1 MRRFLLGRNRIRGKH
16 SWHGTHGVR
25 PAWQMLEP
33 PLAFSALGRQVIS
46 LLMAGSSASTVH
58 VVSTR
63 RHAARGKLLER
74 VLMIASEFA
83 LPSDFGPGPGLR
95 LESKRPR
102 HRRLQRDGRD
112 SEWRRRVGRRAG
124 LDAPRGVH
132 HQPAA
137 PVGWDA
143 LRGLRPCALLLT
155 STPARKVLSRSAG
168 AGGPGQVSWTKSSDW
183 QRSASWPPGAIYQ
196 GRLCAVR
203 TVLPCQCPDEPCQA
217 SFGLS
222 FRFDGH
228 SRSGPRSR
236 ASPKKQMQQILAA
249 KGRLD
254 LFRAAWCIYF
264 GPHGAMVR
272 ASWGGPAGTRHPQP
286 AGKTRK
292 PFRRDDGRE

>member
-1 MRRFLLGRNRIRGKH
+1 
-16 SWHGTHGVR
+16 
-25 PAWQMLEP
+25 
-33 PLAFSALGRQVIS
+33 
-46 LLMAGSSASTVH
+46 
-58 VVSTR
+58 
-63 RHAARGKLLER
+63 
-74 VLMIASEFA
+74 MIASEFA
-83 LPSDFGPGPGLR
+83 LPSDFGPGPGPKHWNP
-95 LESKRPR
+95 SGVCPCCRPASN
-102 HRRLQRDGRD
+102 QGQSCVWNPSGPGTVGSSCNGRD
-112 SEWRRRVGRRAG
+112 SEWRRRAARRAS

-254 LFRAAWCIYF
+254 LFRAAS
-264 GPHGAMVR
+264 PGAAQLAR
-272 ASWGGPAGTRHPQP
+272 AIRSPLGKRSSAFEGRTDGSSIRLEPA
-286 AGKTRK
+286 
-292 PFRRDDGRE
+292 